1 MSVAA
6 RRIIEDLLAARGAG
20 ATGDVRGLLGPDV
33 TYWDCLRG
41 EVRGPDAVAAALTE
55 TPRGGRPHFALGTFA
70 AADAHAVVELT
81 VTVAEPAA
89 TYGATEVYGLDA
101 GSVAWCRAYLDPAEL
116 GDVAE
121 TSLRRSRTGCAFPG

>member
-1 MSVAA
+1 MSTAA
-6 RRIIEDLLAARGAG
+6 RRIVEELLAARDAG

-41 EVRGPDAVAAALTE
+41 ELRGRDAVAVALTE
-55 TPRGGRPHFALGTFA
+55 TPVGGVRPRFALQTLA

-81 VTVAEPAA
+81 VTAAAPAA

-101 GSVAWCRAYLDPAEL
+101 GSVVRCRAYLDPAEL
-116 GDVAE
+116 QAAE
-121 TSLRRSRTGCAFPG
+121 AIRPE